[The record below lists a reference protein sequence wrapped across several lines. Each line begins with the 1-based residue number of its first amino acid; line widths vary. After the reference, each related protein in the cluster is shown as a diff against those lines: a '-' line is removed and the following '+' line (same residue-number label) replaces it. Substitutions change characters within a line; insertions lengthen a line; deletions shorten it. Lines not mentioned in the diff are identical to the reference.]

1 MRRLLLRGSGSV
13 QEPGSTAH
21 KFLKAAFHDNDK
33 SVFVLRSRRARYAT
47 AQYFAF
53 WQFWPLLQPR
63 WCGQGVPR
71 ALHPGAKRDARSAS
85 RHPVMSGRTA
95 HMRFSAVETASIVL
109 ALEDKAMALVQAGEL
124 IEAEKL
130 LELVDRIRQRGR
142 LAHLH

>member
-1 MRRLLLRGSGSV
+1 
-13 QEPGSTAH
+13 
-21 KFLKAAFHDNDK
+21 
-33 SVFVLRSRRARYAT
+33 
-47 AQYFAF
+47 
-53 WQFWPLLQPR
+53 
-63 WCGQGVPR
+63 
-71 ALHPGAKRDARSAS
+71 
-85 RHPVMSGRTA
+85 MSGRTA